1 MESLKGLDVSS
12 LRGPCFATIEQHRN
26 TDNLVDRHL
35 GGDAK
40 IVIEEHSMQQSAEG
54 RGSSLNMMLN
64 FTVQTEV
71 ITQYTPQVCK
81 LPCLNKMIAM
91 HRKRRCMSSAFKHV
105 LHIVY
110 RMSTTAAHRCEVR
123 RLLKTHLFLPFHC
136 RSR

>member
-91 HRKRRCMSSAFKHV
+91 HRKRRCMRVTIGSNGQDFGLLSTDIKSSMV
-105 LHIVY
+105 VIG
-110 RMSTTAAHRCEVR
+110 
-123 RLLKTHLFLPFHC
+123 
-136 RSR
+136 